1 MINNRVEFSKKDFSL
16 YNDFQKNIDICK
28 RHIVEIDNKC
38 ASVTSDQNG
47 DTEILEATEI
57 ETIQKTMHEK
67 CKQALAKAIIDDTLN
82 MFIISMT
89 IELCAGVVDCN
100 IHSAVFLTILHG
112 MSQEK
117 AGDCIA
123 YSRPQV
129 SRFLSRFFEN
139 LECKKM
145 YELAVEQSKEKFR
158 NLTTH
163 NS

>member
-1 MINNRVEFSKKDFSL
+1 
-16 YNDFQKNIDICK
+16 
-28 RHIVEIDNKC
+28 
-38 ASVTSDQNG
+38 
-47 DTEILEATEI
+47 
-57 ETIQKTMHEK
+57 MHEK

-82 MFIISMT
+82 MFIISRT